1 MKHLLAVIL
10 VLGLVS
16 GAVSSPGHAEGVRP
30 QPTDRSISDG
40 FEGKLALDWEIL
52 HPDSTHYS
60 LSKKPGCLTITTQE
74 GGFAE
79 AATSYK
85 NLFLID
91 VPAAGDFTI
100 TTCISS
106 FAPVADWNQ
115 AGLICY
121 NDDDNNLKF
130 VFEHAG
136 SPCLTAL
143 AETNGE
149 RASAYFPPARQP
161 RKTIVRLLSD
171 PLGVR
176 KEEPKPVWLCIMK
189 HGNRYSFL
197 ASLDGRAYRMCT
209 SPVVSSEGF
218 ENGTIN
224 WGDGAVKKVGLFAK
238 NGPMSSAPEID
249 ASFDSFH
256 SERLPGRPPVREA
269 SKFTIP
275 EENREIPVEMQM
287 CAANF
292 LKIRDAID
300 QYKTDKGNLPEWL
313 SDLVPDYIDQEN
325 LLCANDSEQKDRFWP
340 DPKLPCSYTYEFS
353 LSRVPEE
360 WGPMGNRPC
369 REWKTQQMKLFGD
382 VVPIVRCQHHG
393 DNTLN
398 LSVGGDLYCR
408 PGLWETL
415 FMPDYQWGQEFSLK
429 EE

>member
-1 MKHLLAVIL
+1 MKHLSAAIV

-16 GAVSSPGHAEGVRP
+16 GSVHAEGDRP

-40 FEGKLALDWEIL
+40 FEGKLALDWQIL
-52 HPDSTHYS
+52 HPDPTHYS
-60 LSKKPGCLTITTQE
+60 LSKKQGSLTITTQE

-91 VPAAGDFTI
+91 VPAAGNFTI

-106 FAPVADWNQ
+106 FTPVADWNQ

-149 RASAYFPPARQP
+149 RFSAYFPPARP
-161 RKTIVRLLSD
+161 PKKIILRLLSD

-176 KEEPKPVWLCIMK
+176 KEQPKPTWLRIMK
-189 HGNRYSFL
+189 DGNHYSFL
-197 ASLDGRAYRMCT
+197 VSLDGKAFRMCT

-218 ENGTIN
+218 TTGTIH
-224 WGDGAVKKVGLFAK
+224 WGDGSVKKVGLFAK
-238 NGPMSSAPEID
+238 NGPLSSAPELD

-256 SERLPGRPPVREA
+256 FEHIPAPAREA
-269 SKFTIP
+269 SKFVIP
-275 EENREIPVEMQM
+275 EENREIPVEMQS

-292 LKIRDAID
+292 LEIRAAID
-300 QYKTDKGNLPEWL
+300 KYRTDKGELPEWL
-313 SDLVPDYIDQEN
+313 SDLVPDYIDKET
-325 LLCANDSEQKDRFWP
+325 LLCPNDSEQKDRFWP
-340 DPKLPCSYTYEFS
+340 DPKLPCSFTYEFS

-360 WGPMGNRPC
+360 WGPMGNKPC
-369 REWKTQQMKLFGD
+369 REWKMLQMKLFGNL
-382 VVPIVRCQHHG
+382 VPIVRCQHHG
-393 DNTLN
+393 ENALN
-398 LSVGGDLYCR
+398 LSFGGDLYCR
-408 PGLWETL
+408 AGLWETL